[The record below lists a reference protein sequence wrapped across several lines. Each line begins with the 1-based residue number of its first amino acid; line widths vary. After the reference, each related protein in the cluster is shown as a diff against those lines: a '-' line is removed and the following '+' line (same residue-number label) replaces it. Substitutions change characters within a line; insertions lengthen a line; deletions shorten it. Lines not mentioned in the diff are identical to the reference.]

1 MGLRFCRV
9 PALEFAMH
17 GDSRLPD
24 FGFRTIRSIA
34 RMPWWRHV
42 LSTRELAAM
51 LPRSGG

>member
-24 FGFRTIRSIA
+24 FRLPHDPLDRTNA
-34 RMPWWRHV
+34 MV
-42 LSTRELAAM
+42 ETRIEHAGTRCHAAA
-51 LPRSGG
+51 